1 MRVGLVGLAGAGKDT
16 VALMLM
22 EKLRNGHNA
31 QFSIERFASPLK
43 QVSNLIFGDDFDE
56 RDVKEVVVPV
66 DPDTVLYHTFHLLI
80 EVLQFDD
87 VQMDRASELYTAT
100 IGQYDEL
107 SPRLYQQLLGTEIVR
122 AIDPEAWVKRLAR
135 RKSNLLCPDVR
146 FANEASIMDK
156 LILIQRHPVPKGEL
170 HPSEVFAAD
179 LQSLDYPEQY
189 VDYIITN
196 NGTFQDLEI
205 KVSELAKRIL

>member
-1 MRVGLVGLAGAGKDT
+1 MKIGLVGLAGSGKDT

-22 EKLRNGHNA
+22 EKLRDEQNT
-31 QFSIERFASPLK
+31 QFRIERFASPLK
-43 QVSNLIFGDDFDE
+43 QVARLIFGKDFDE
-56 RDVKEVVVPV
+56 RDVKEVVVPI
-66 DPDTVLYHTFHLLI
+66 DPDTVLDHTFYLLM
-80 EVLQFDD
+80 EVLKFDD
-87 VQMDRASELYTAT
+87 AQMDKAGELYADT
-100 IGQYDEL
+100 IGQYNEL

-122 AIDPEAWVKRLAR
+122 TIDPEAWVKRLAR
-135 RKSNLLCPDVR
+135 HKYDLLCPDVR

-170 HPSEVFAAD
+170 HPSEVYAAD

-196 NGTFQDLEI
+196 DGTFQDLET